1 MSEGSVTLLNNPYG
15 QVTFD
20 LFRKEDQ
27 AFVDKS
33 LVIKYLDDY
42 GTRLSHFKRSQESPV
57 KYLKHAV

>member
-42 GTRLSHFKRSQESPV
+42 GTSKYPV
-57 KYLKHAV
+57 LLLGIR